1 MKIKR
6 IEIIGFKSFVD
17 RTVLNFEPGVTAILG
32 PNGCGKSNVIDAI
45 RWAMG
50 EQNAKNL
57 RGQAMEDVI
66 FGGSKKRRPH
76 GMAEVTMVFAN
87 PQSAGTSEFNQYS
100 EIMITR
106 RLYRNGDSEY
116 LLNKTPCRLKDIS
129 ELFMDT
135 GVGARAYSIIEQG
148 KIGSILHSRPEER
161 RVLIEEAA
169 GVTKYKAR
177 KKAALRKIEST
188 RQNLTR
194 LNDVIGEV
202 KRQRD
207 SLRRQA
213 GKAQRFRELRN
224 QVKELEI
231 QLARH
236 RWSELEQET
245 EQLEKQLE
253 QAETAVE
260 AGQSGA
266 SQAELAFEKA
276 RLEQAEQDETM
287 RRLRDQLFQLDS
299 DIQKVESQ
307 LELSRQQ
314 MRHTE
319 QQQETLSAEVAE
331 ARRMESNSS
340 SQIDQLTCQH
350 DQATEDV
357 EQLQQKRDQVQKRVQ
372 RQVEQERERAATI
385 DRLRKDVLSSH
396 VDMSRC
402 EGLKSQAEQK
412 RVSLNERRQRQQRDR
427 LNLEEQRQQLQE
439 QIVAVDDDLLVGR
452 ERLAD
457 SREQLDEVSRQQR
470 AEQEQRDRLQA
481 ELREVQKRFHQGA
494 SRLESLQELAGNHAG
509 YEEGIRAALSRSDL
523 AGKLAGTM
531 AEGVHVK
538 PGYEAAV
545 AAALGTQIQAIKVED
560 AATVLALSHEKDF
573 ERCRF
578 QLPLT
583 PPAVVFPGGTPLR
596 ELIDFDETSA
606 AFAALVEGVF
616 VVETLEDYWQTPLP
630 HGCCLVTPQADVL
643 NWQGY
648 LAVGQGDSREQQ
660 LLDNKRRIEE
670 LNHEKEILQQ
680 QVDDLEQSQ
689 QVSAQRA
696 ETCREEHQE
705 LSLLC
710 QRQQMQVAELEKERT
725 RMVRELE
732 RVDERFELLLFDAD
746 QFAEEDELLRR
757 QLVEL
762 EENVRLGAERQQE
775 LNEALTQGEAELANE
790 REQLTEQQQGLAE
803 IDVELAR
810 GVERQQRLHSDLHR
824 EKKAVS
830 DQQQRQLDRQRR
842 LEQCGEEL
850 LTLKQQQVDGQA
862 RLQVLLE
869 RRQREQQ
876 RQAGIEEQTRVLH
889 EKVEQLD
896 QQARQ
901 KRSALNGA
909 TEQHS
914 HLQIKVREH
923 HLELEHLHQTIR
935 DKYQVDLTRQDDLD
949 PHQVHQATEKLHKLR
964 VRLEAFGEVNLMA
977 IEEFTALEER
987 FDFLEKQRDD
997 VHASIDDLQT
1007 AISRINRT
1015 TRKRFKEAFEQVNEQ
1030 FKQVFPR
1037 LFVGGEAELRLTDES
1052 DLLESGI
1059 DIIAQPPGKKLQ
1071 NVGLLSGGEKALTAV
1086 ALIFA
1091 IFLIKPSPFCVLDE
1105 VDAPL
1110 DDANI
1115 GRFNDMVKE
1124 MSRSSQFVVITHNTR
1139 TMEIADTLFGV
1150 TMEEP
1155 GVSSLVAVRMDE
1167 LAAS

>member
-76 GMAEVTMVFAN
+76 GMAEVTMVFSN
-87 PQSAGTSEFNQYS
+87 PQGAGTSEFNHYS

-116 LLNKTPCRLKDIS
+116 LLNKTPCRLKDIA

-194 LNDVIGEV
+194 LNDVIAEV

-231 QLARH
+231 QLARY
-236 RWSELEQET
+236 RWTELEQET
-245 EQLEKQLE
+245 EKLEKQLE
-253 QAETAVE
+253 QAENAVE
-260 AGQSGA
+260 SSQSGA
-266 SQAELAFEKA
+266 AQAELAFEKA

-314 MRHTE
+314 TRHTE
-319 QQQETLSAEVAE
+319 QQQESLSQEVAD
-331 ARRMESNSS
+331 ARRMESDSS
-340 SQIDQLTCQH
+340 SQIDQLTSQH
-350 DQATEDV
+350 DAAAEDV
-357 EQLQQKRDQVQKRVQ
+357 RQLQQKRDQAQQRVHLQ
-372 RQVEQERERAATI
+372 AEQERQRAAAL
-385 DRLRKDVLSSH
+385 DQLRKDVLSSH
-396 VDMSRC
+396 VDMSRL
-402 EGLKSQAEQK
+402 EGQKSQAEQK
-412 RVSLNERRQRQQRDR
+412 RLALKERQQRQQRDR
-427 LNLEEQRQQLQE
+427 LNLEEQCQQLQE
-439 QIVAVDDDLLVGR
+439 QIVVVDEDLLG
-452 ERLAD
+452 EQDRLSD
-457 SREQLDEVSRQQR
+457 SREQLDEVARQQR
-470 AEQEQRDRLQA
+470 AEQEQRDRLQT
-481 ELREVQKRFHQGA
+481 ELRELQQRYHQGV

-509 YEEGIRAALSRSDL
+509 YEEGIRAALSRPEL
-523 AGKLAGTM
+523 AGKLAGTV
-531 AEGVHVK
+531 AEGLNVQ

-545 AAALGTQIQAIKVED
+545 AAALGAQIQAIKVED
-560 AATVLALSHEKDF
+560 AEVVLALSREDKF

-578 QLPLT
+578 QLSLT
-583 PPAVVFPGGTPLR
+583 PSPVAFAGGTPLS
-596 ELIDFDETSA
+596 ELVDFDDASA
-606 AFAALVEGVF
+606 PFAALLAGVF
-616 VVETLEDYWQTPLP
+616 VVDALRDYWHAPLP
-630 HGCCLVTPQADVL
+630 HGCCLVTPQAEVL
-643 NWQGY
+643 TWQGH
-648 LAVGQGDSREQQ
+648 LILGQGDSREQQ

-670 LNHEKEILQQ
+670 LSKEKDVLQQ
-680 QVDDLEQSQ
+680 QVDDLDRNLQLS
-689 QVSAQRA
+689 SQRA
-696 ETCREEHQE
+696 EACREQHQE
-705 LSLLC
+705 LTLMG
-710 QRQQMQVAELEKERT
+710 QRRQMRVEELSKERS

-746 QFAEEDELLRR
+746 QFAEEDEQLRHH
-757 QLVEL
+757 LVEL
-762 EENVRLGAERQQE
+762 EEKIHLGTEKQQQ
-775 LNEALTQGEAELANE
+775 LNDSLTQGEADLALE
-790 REQLTEQQQGLAE
+790 RERLTEQQQGLAD
-803 IDVELAR
+803 IDVQLAR
-810 GVERQQRLHSDLHR
+810 GVERQQRLHNDLHR
-824 EKKAVS
+824 EKKSVA
-830 DQQQRQLDRQRR
+830 DQQQRQHDRRKR

-850 LTLKQQQVDGQA
+850 LALKQQQTEGQA

-869 RRQREQQ
+869 RRQREHQ

-896 QQARQ
+896 LRARQ
-901 KRSALNGA
+901 QRSTLNQV

-935 DKYQVDLTRQDDLD
+935 DKYQVDLTRQSDLD
-949 PHQVHQATEKLHKLR
+949 SHQVHQATEKLHKLR

-987 FDFLEKQRDD
+987 FEFLEKQRDD

>member
-17 RTVLNFEPGVTAILG
+17 RTVLNFEHGVTAILG

-76 GMAEVTMVFAN
+76 GMAEVTMVFSN
-87 PQSAGTSEFNQYS
+87 PQAAGTSEFNQYS

-194 LNDVIGEV
+194 LNDVIAEV

-231 QLARH
+231 QLARY
-236 RWSELEQET
+236 RWTELEQET
-245 EQLEKQLE
+245 EKLEKQLE
-253 QAETAVE
+253 QAEHAVE
-260 AGQSGA
+260 TNQAGVSTM
-266 SQAELAFEKA
+266 ELAFEQA
-276 RLEQAEQDETM
+276 RIEQAEHDETV
-287 RRLRDQLFQLDS
+287 RQLRDQLFQLDS

-307 LELSRQQ
+307 LELARQQ
-314 MRHTE
+314 YRHTE
-319 QQQETLSAEVAE
+319 QQQETLSQEVSE
-331 ARRMESNSS
+331 ARQLETDAS
-340 SQIDQLTCQH
+340 SQIDALTRQHEEAVEEVRQLR
-350 DQATEDV
+350 
-357 EQLQQKRDQVQKRVQ
+357 QKRDQLQHNVQQQAEK
-372 RQVEQERERAATI
+372 EREIATRI
-385 DRLRKDVLSSH
+385 DGLRKDVLASH
-396 VDMSRC
+396 VESSRL
-402 EGLKSQAEQK
+402 EGQKSQAEQK
-412 RVSLNERRQRQQRDR
+412 RLSLKERQQRQQRDR
-427 LNLEEQRQQLQE
+427 LHLEEQKQQLQD
-439 QIVAVDDDLLVGR
+439 QVATVDDDLATVQ
-452 ERLAD
+452 EQLAD
-457 SREQLDEVSRQQR
+457 SREQLDEVARQQR
-470 AEQEQRDRLQA
+470 TEQERRDALLT
-481 ELREVQKRFHQGA
+481 ELREAQKGFHQCV
-494 SRLESLQELAGNHAG
+494 SRLESLQELAGSHAG
-509 YEEGIRAALSRSDL
+509 YEQGTREALSRPEL
-523 AGKLAGTM
+523 VGKLAGPL
-531 AEGVHVK
+531 AEGLRVK
-538 PGYEAAV
+538 DGYEAAV
-545 AAALGTQIQAIKVED
+545 AAALGAQLQAIRVDD
-560 AATVLALSHEKDF
+560 AAAVLALAGGEDF

-583 PPAVVFPGGTPLR
+583 PGPVVFNDAMPLSEVV
-596 ELIDFDETSA
+596 ELDEGCA
-606 AFAALVEGVF
+606 AFAGLLAGMF
-616 VVETLEDYWQTPLP
+616 VVESLDGYWQSSLP
-630 HGCCLVTPQADVL
+630 SGCCLVTPQAEVL
-643 NWQGY
+643 TWQGH
-648 LAVGQGDSREQQ
+648 LVVGQGDSREQQ
-660 LLDNKRRIEE
+660 LLENKRRIDE
-670 LNHEKEILQQ
+670 LGKEKAALQQ
-680 QVDDLEQSQ
+680 QVEDLEQRQ
-689 QVSAQRA
+689 QLSSERA
-696 ETCREEHQE
+696 EACREQHQE
-705 LSLLC
+705 LTLVC
-710 QRQQMQVAELEKERT
+710 QRQQMQVQEYEKERSRT
-725 RMVRELE
+725 IRELE

-746 QFAEEDELLRR
+746 QFAEEDEQLRAQLAELDEKLR
-757 QLVEL
+757 QSQEL
-762 EENVRLGAERQQE
+762 QRALNESLEQGEAQLTGERQQ
-775 LNEALTQGEAELANE
+775 LTLK
-790 REQLTEQQQGLAE
+790 QQDLSE

-810 GVERQQRLHSDLHR
+810 VVERQQSLHNDLYR
-824 EKKAVS
+824 EKKAVA
-830 DQQQRQLDRQRR
+830 DQQQRQRDRQQR
-842 LEQCGEEL
+842 LERCGEEL
-850 LTLKQQQVDGQA
+850 VQLKQQQAEGQA

-876 RQAGIEEQTRVLH
+876 RQVAIEEQTRVLH

-901 KRSALNGA
+901 QRSTLNQA
-909 TEQHS
+909 SEQQS

-923 HLELEHLHQTIR
+923 HLELEHLHQSIR
-935 DKYQVDLTRQDDLD
+935 DKYQVDLTRQTDLD

-987 FDFLEKQRDD
+987 FEFLAKQRDD
-997 VHASIDDLQT
+997 VHASIEDLQT

-1015 TRKRFKEAFEQVNEQ
+1015 TRRRFKEAFEQVNEK

>member
-1 MKIKR
+1 M
-6 IEIIGFKSFVD
+6 
-17 RTVLNFEPGVTAILG
+17 
-32 PNGCGKSNVIDAI
+32 
-45 RWAMG
+45 
-50 EQNAKNL
+50 
-57 RGQAMEDVI
+57 
-66 FGGSKKRRPH
+66 
-76 GMAEVTMVFAN
+76 
-87 PQSAGTSEFNQYS
+87 
-100 EIMITR
+100 
-106 RLYRNGDSEY
+106 
-116 LLNKTPCRLKDIS
+116 
-129 ELFMDT
+129 
-135 GVGARAYSIIEQG
+135 
-148 KIGSILHSRPEER
+148 
-161 RVLIEEAA
+161 
-169 GVTKYKAR
+169 
-177 KKAALRKIEST
+177 
-188 RQNLTR
+188 
-194 LNDVIGEV
+194 
-202 KRQRD
+202 
-207 SLRRQA
+207 
-213 GKAQRFRELRN
+213 
-224 QVKELEI
+224 
-231 QLARH
+231 
-236 RWSELEQET
+236 
-245 EQLEKQLE
+245 
-253 QAETAVE
+253 
-260 AGQSGA
+260 
-266 SQAELAFEKA
+266 
-276 RLEQAEQDETM
+276 
-287 RRLRDQLFQLDS
+287 
-299 DIQKVESQ
+299 
-307 LELSRQQ
+307 
-314 MRHTE
+314 
-319 QQQETLSAEVAE
+319 
-331 ARRMESNSS
+331 
-340 SQIDQLTCQH
+340 
-350 DQATEDV
+350 
-357 EQLQQKRDQVQKRVQ
+357 
-372 RQVEQERERAATI
+372 
-385 DRLRKDVLSSH
+385 
-396 VDMSRC
+396 
-402 EGLKSQAEQK
+402 
-412 RVSLNERRQRQQRDR
+412 
-427 LNLEEQRQQLQE
+427 
-439 QIVAVDDDLLVGR
+439 
-452 ERLAD
+452 
-457 SREQLDEVSRQQR
+457 
-470 AEQEQRDRLQA
+470 
-481 ELREVQKRFHQGA
+481 
-494 SRLESLQELAGNHAG
+494 
-509 YEEGIRAALSRSDL
+509 
-523 AGKLAGTM
+523 
-531 AEGVHVK
+531 
-538 PGYEAAV
+538 
-545 AAALGTQIQAIKVED
+545 
-560 AATVLALSHEKDF
+560 
-573 ERCRF
+573 
-578 QLPLT
+578 
-583 PPAVVFPGGTPLR
+583 
-596 ELIDFDETSA
+596 
-606 AFAALVEGVF
+606 
-616 VVETLEDYWQTPLP
+616 
-630 HGCCLVTPQADVL
+630 
-643 NWQGY
+643 
-648 LAVGQGDSREQQ
+648 
-660 LLDNKRRIEE
+660 
-670 LNHEKEILQQ
+670 
-680 QVDDLEQSQ
+680 
-689 QVSAQRA
+689 
-696 ETCREEHQE
+696 
-705 LSLLC
+705 
-710 QRQQMQVAELEKERT
+710 
-725 RMVRELE
+725 
-732 RVDERFELLLFDAD
+732 
-746 QFAEEDELLRR
+746 
-757 QLVEL
+757 
-762 EENVRLGAERQQE
+762 
-775 LNEALTQGEAELANE
+775 
-790 REQLTEQQQGLAE
+790 
-803 IDVELAR
+803 
-810 GVERQQRLHSDLHR
+810 HSDLHR

>member
-76 GMAEVTMVFAN
+76 GMAEVTMVFSN
-87 PQSAGTSEFNQYS
+87 PHGAGTSEFNQYS

-116 LLNKTPCRLKDIS
+116 LLNKAPCRLKDIS

-177 KKAALRKIEST
+177 KKTALRKIEST

-194 LNDVIGEV
+194 LNDVIAEV

-231 QLARH
+231 QLARY
-236 RWSELEQET
+236 RWMELEQEA
-245 EQLEKQLE
+245 EKLETQLE
-253 QAETAVE
+253 QAEQAVE
-260 AGQSGA
+260 STQITA
-266 SQAELAFEKA
+266 STMELDFEKA
-276 RLEQAEQDETM
+276 RIEQAEHDAKVRQ
-287 RRLRDQLFQLDS
+287 LRDQLFQLDS
-299 DIQKVESQ
+299 DIQKIESQ
-307 LELSRQQ
+307 QELSRQQ
-314 MRHTE
+314 QRHMEE
-319 QQQETLSAEVAE
+319 QQESLRVEVE
-331 ARRMESNSS
+331 AARQSESDSS
-340 SQIDQLTCQH
+340 GLIEQLTTQH
-350 DQATEDV
+350 ERVREEATLLKE
-357 EQLQQKRDQVQKRVQ
+357 KRVQ
-372 RQVEQERERAATI
+372 LFDTVSQQADRERECSSRVEQW
-385 DRLRKDVLSSH
+385 RKEMLSSH
-396 VDMSRC
+396 VDLSRY
-402 EGLKSQAEQK
+402 EGQKSQSEQK
-412 RVSLNERRQRQQRDR
+412 LLSLKERQQRQKRER
-427 LNLEEQRQQLQE
+427 LDLEEQRQQLSE
-439 QIVAVDDDLLVGR
+439 QLVSLDDDLTAGQ
-452 ERLAD
+452 EALAE
-457 SREQLDEVSRQQR
+457 SREQLEEVTRQQR
-470 AEQEQRDRLQA
+470 NEQEQRERVTA
-481 ELREVQKRFHQGA
+481 ELRNQQKEYHQCA
-494 SRLESLQELAGNHAG
+494 SRLESLQELLGSHAG
-509 YEEGIRAALSRSDL
+509 YEEGIRAALSRDEL
-523 AGKLAGTM
+523 AGKLSGTM
-531 AEGVHVK
+531 AEGLRVEA
-538 PGYEAAV
+538 GYEV
-545 AAALGTQIQAIKVED
+545 AAATALGVQLQAIKVHDGAEVIAFGRQND
-560 AATVLALSHEKDF
+560 L

-578 QLPLT
+578 QLPRHVAPVT
-583 PPAVVFPGGTPLR
+583 FPAGKPLR
-596 ELIDFDETSA
+596 E
-606 AFAALVEGVF
+606 
-616 VVETLEDYWQTPLP
+616 VVEFDASCQDFIAMLDGIFIVNDLTDHCHDLLP
-630 HGCCLVTPQADVL
+630 HGCCLVTLEGEVL
-643 NWQGY
+643 TWQGN
-648 LAVGQGDSREQQ
+648 LLIGQGESREQQ

-670 LNHEKEILQQ
+670 LTREKGALSS
-680 QVDDLEQSQ
+680 QVEGLEQQ
-689 QVSAQRA
+689 RMLCEQRA
-696 ETCREEHQE
+696 EDCRDQCQE
-705 LSLLC
+705 LTLLC
-710 QRQQMQVAELEKERT
+710 QRRQLHLQELEKERSRT
-725 RMVRELE
+725 VRELE

-746 QFAEEDELLRR
+746 QFAEEEELL
-757 QLVEL
+757 LVQQREL
-762 EENVRLGAERQQE
+762 EEQVCLIRERQHG
-775 LNEALTQGEAELANE
+775 LNEALLQGEALLE
-790 REQLTEQQQGLAE
+790 REREKLSELKQVLAE
-803 IDVELAR
+803 LEVDFAR
-810 GVERQQRLHSDLHR
+810 AQERQQQLNNDLLR
-824 EKKAVS
+824 EQKAVV
-830 DQQQRQLDRQRR
+830 DQQQRQKDRQQR
-842 LEQCGEEL
+842 LEYCAEEL
-850 LTLKQQQVDGQA
+850 VRLQGLQAEGQV

-876 RQAGIEEQTRVLH
+876 QQCTMDERTRLLQQQVDH
-889 EKVEQLD
+889 LD
-896 QQARQ
+896 QQGRHY
-901 KRSALNGA
+901 RTALNQA
-909 TEQHS
+909 TEQQN
-914 HLQIKVREH
+914 HLQMKVREH

-935 DKYQVDLTRQDDLD
+935 DKYQVDLTRQADFDS
-949 PHQVHQATEKLHKLR
+949 QQIHQASEKLHKLR

-987 FDFLEKQRDD
+987 FEFLEKQRED
-997 VHASIDDLQT
+997 VHASIEDLQT

-1030 FKQVFPR
+1030 FKLVFPR